1 MKRIKLDP
9 RSNWLEKNNEVGF
22 DFSFVDGDPY
32 WIEDHC
38 YEFKYNQILELEKA
52 TQELISMCYQLVE
65 FVIKDNLFEKLRI
78 PQKFWEAIKNSW
90 YKDDFSIY
98 GRFDF
103 YYDGVNPPKL
113 LEFNADTPTA
123 LLESSIVQW
132 KWLEEQ
138 STQLKNNDQF
148 NSIHEKLIESWSYYK
163 KNFLKNEILHFTSFV
178 ESLEDYR
185 NVEYM
190 MDTAYQAGITVKY
203 VPINEIGSDGVI
215 LVDQEDQEIKHLF
228 KLYPYEWMMNES
240 FADVLINPPCNLIEP
255 LWKTI
260 LSNKAM
266 LVLLWEL
273 YPNHQYLLETSF
285 SSLEK
290 EYVKKPIYGREG
302 SNIFIKTSGLT
313 LETEFNSLYNSTG
326 YVYQEAK
333 ILPIFDK
340 KYAQVCSWI
349 VGDDSAGICI
359 REDDSPVI
367 GNLSTFVPH
376 YFF

>member
-1 MKRIKLDP
+1 MKKIKVNP
-9 RSNWLEKNNEVGF
+9 RLNWIEKNNELGF

-38 YEFKYNQILELEKA
+38 YEFNYNQILELEKA
-52 TQELISMCYQLVE
+52 TQEIISMCYNVVE
-65 FVIKDNLFEKLRI
+65 FVIENDLFEKLKI
-78 PQKFWEAIKNSW
+78 TEKFWKAIKNSW
-90 YKDDFSIY
+90 NKDDFSLY
-98 GRFDF
+98 GRLDF
-103 YYDGVNPPKL
+103 YYDGINPPKL

-138 STQLKNNDQF
+138 NIQLKNNDQF
-148 NSIHEKLIESWSYYK
+148 NSIHEKMIENWDYYK
-163 KNFLKNEILHFTSFV
+163 NNFLNNEILHFTSFAD
-178 ESLEDYR
+178 SLEDYR
-185 NVEYM
+185 NVEYI
-190 MDTAYQAGITVKY
+190 MDTAYQAGIKVKY
-203 VPINEIGSDGVI
+203 VPINEIGSDGII
-215 LVDQEDQEIKHLF
+215 LIDQEYQEIKHLF
-228 KLYPYEWMMNES
+228 KLYPYEWMMNEE
-240 FADVLINPPCNLIEP
+240 FGNILINPPCKLIEP

-273 YPNHQYLLETSF
+273 YPNNTYLLEASF
-285 SSLEK
+285 SEIEK

-302 SNIFIKTSGLT
+302 SNISINSNNLKF
-313 LETEFNSLYNSTG
+313 ETEFNSLYDSTG
-326 YVYQEAK
+326 YIYQEAK

-349 VGDDSAGICI
+349 IGDEAAGICI
-359 REDDSPVI
+359 REDDTPVI
-367 GNLSTFVPH
+367 GNLSTLVPH

>member
-1 MKRIKLDP
+1 
-9 RSNWLEKNNEVGF
+9 
-22 DFSFVDGDPY
+22 
-32 WIEDHC
+32 
-38 YEFKYNQILELEKA
+38 
-52 TQELISMCYQLVE
+52 
-65 FVIKDNLFEKLRI
+65 
-78 PQKFWEAIKNSW
+78 
-90 YKDDFSIY
+90 
-98 GRFDF
+98 
-103 YYDGVNPPKL
+103 
-113 LEFNADTPTA
+113 
-123 LLESSIVQW
+123 
-132 KWLEEQ
+132 
-138 STQLKNNDQF
+138 
-148 NSIHEKLIESWSYYK
+148 
-163 KNFLKNEILHFTSFV
+163 
-178 ESLEDYR
+178 
-185 NVEYM
+185 
-190 MDTAYQAGITVKY
+190 

-228 KLYPYEWMMNES
+228 KLYPYEWMMKEEFGS
-240 FADVLINPPCNLIEP
+240 ILINPPCNLIEP

-273 YPNHQYLLETSF
+273 YPNHPYLLETSF
-285 SSLEK
+285 SPLEK

-302 SNIFIKTSGLT
+302 SNIFIKTKDLN